1 MWFIH
6 SPDRLL
12 SSSVPWNVQIAD
24 IRNRRACPQAAYKPT
39 QRDKQVLTEYSIQQ
53 AACFF
58 CMPVGFY
65 SEKRDIAEMVSQR
78 YMIRMQ

>member
-1 MWFIH
+1 M
-6 SPDRLL
+6 
-12 SSSVPWNVQIAD
+12 
-24 IRNRRACPQAAYKPT
+24 
-39 QRDKQVLTEYSIQQ
+39 QRDKQVLTEYYIQQ

-58 CMPVGFY
+58 CMPAGFY